1 LFFTERNGKNK
12 VSRRRLDLT
21 GLLMNLLGPSI
32 LLIAGSSFALVFLDM
47 DAIHVFIPPGY
58 VNQPGVILLRIILQA
73 MGEFDWVVTAGQ
85 MHLVLITL
93 LLHTKSIFGE
103 LAVLDK
109 RRQVSQKDTTKRN
122 NGSKKREGRHVIYS
136 KLGNLQL
143 YSLANYF
150 FTVVNQDMSFTVVFI
165 LLPGF
170 AIDVAANY
178 MILKMYEEFPIYL
191 YVFACLM
198 AIVVPTLIALE
209 LPKAGENYDAACE
222 LLHGWKEK
230 CPSRRSLR
238 YKRVVSFRP
247 IGYTMG
253 GFFTFKKETVT
264 TFAEALMDYTINS
277 ILSF

>member
-1 LFFTERNGKNK
+1 
-12 VSRRRLDLT
+12 
-21 GLLMNLLGPSI
+21 MNLLGPSI

-47 DAIHVFIPPGY
+47 DAIHVFIPPSY
-58 VNQPGVILLRIILQA
+58 LHHPGVILLRIILQA
-73 MGEFDWVVTAGQ
+73 LGEFDWVVTAGQ

-93 LLHTKSIFGE
+93 MLHTKSIFGE

-109 RRQVSQKDTTKRN
+109 RRTLFQSKNATKRN
-122 NGSKKREGRHVIYS
+122 NRSENREGIYRE
-136 KLGNLQL
+136 LGDLQL

-230 CPSRRSLR
+230 CRSRNSLR